1 MSLMWLVLC
10 SWMCVKVASSTAGE
24 SDACSGHEKVT
35 ATHQIRAATTS
46 QAHLLAL
53 ISLYCNKDLHSQPVL
68 WIFANKISWNTCAK
82 VKGSKRHLLQ
92 RGRGS
97 KLHSSIST
105 CMWST
110 GAETSACCELSAP
123 GSFHFCYLIKCFT
136 SIGGCKTSLNSSMSV
151 IFSVCS

>member
-1 MSLMWLVLC
+1 MLAADMRRSQRLTRSVQQPPARPICSL
-10 SWMCVKVASSTAGE
+10 
-24 SDACSGHEKVT
+24 
-35 ATHQIRAATTS
+35 
-46 QAHLLAL
+46 
-53 ISLYCNKDLHSQPVL
+53 LYHYIVIKIFTHSQFCGSIAIAIALTKLPVSKS
-68 WIFANKISWNTCAK
+68 FADKWPNNNVETISWNTCAK

-136 SIGGCKTSLNSSMSV
+136 SIGGRKTSLNSSMSV